1 MDKFYCVNCVS
12 ITKSYSITY
21 ETKKLTLL
29 DSTNWVLFQPN
40 IVIDAK
46 LGCMWYLHLDIESLC
61 NLISDRIR
69 LTEFLLQRNN
79 GKQALL
85 KVLRQLVDDQYNG
98 AFLPV
103 LETIFNKINKVY
115 AYVFPFAIG
124 IQNIKN

>member
-1 MDKFYCVNCVS
+1 MFS
-12 ITKSYSITY
+12 
-21 ETKKLTLL
+21 

-61 NLISDRIR
+61 TLISDRIR

-79 GKQALL
+79 GKAALL
-85 KVLRQLVDDQYNG
+85 RVIRTLVNDQYNG
-98 AFLPV
+98 SFLPV

-115 AYVFPFAIG
+115 A
-124 IQNIKN
+124 